1 MKKFLALFLTLVL
14 LAGLTA
20 CKTADAADP
29 AQEQNTVTAPTN
41 DATFVYQPDDPTL
54 IPAGGQ
60 TIALVTGPSGTE
72 NGADA
77 MLWQGVQTFANTYG
91 YTADTYA
98 AAGNTADDAETARVP
113 PPRAAQGL
121 SSARARLRAKHST
134 ASRTTTPMY
143 TTCCSTMNPT
153 TPITAPTR
161 LPNSSTASS
170 SRKNRPGI
178 WRATPS

>member
-1 MKKFLALFLTLVL
+1 MKKFLALLLTLAM

-20 CKTADAADP
+20 CKDTEAAST
-29 AQEQNTVTAPTN
+29 AQEQHTVTAPTN

-98 AAGNTADDAETARVP
+98 AAGNTADDAETAL
-113 PPRAAQGL
+113 RAAADDAETLCGEDYW
-121 SSARARLRAKHST
+121 
-134 ASRTTTPMY
+134 P
-143 TTCCSTMNPT
+143 
-153 TPITAPTR
+153 
-161 LPNSSTASS
+161 LPSYS
-170 SRKNRPGI
+170 KMLYYV
-178 WRATPS
+178 

>member
-20 CKTADAADP
+20 CKAADAADP

-98 AAGNTADDAETARVP
+98 AAGNTADDAETA
-113 PPRAAQGL
+113 
-121 SSARARLRAKHST
+121 LRAKHST

>member
-20 CKTADAADP
+20 CKAADAADP

-98 AAGNTADDAETARVP
+98 A
-113 PPRAAQGL
+113 
-121 SSARARLRAKHST
+121 
-134 ASRTTTPMY
+134 PMY

>member
-20 CKTADAADP
+20 CKAADAADP

-54 IPAGGQ
+54 IPVGGQ
-60 TIALVTGPSGTE
+60 TIALVTGPSPPIPMPPRGIRP
-72 NGADA
+72 
-77 MLWQGVQTFANTYG
+77 MMPRLPC
-91 YTADTYA
+91 
-98 AAGNTADDAETARVP
+98 VP
-113 PPRAAQGL
+113 PLRAAQGL

>member
-20 CKTADAADP
+20 CKAADAADP

-98 AAGNTADDAETARVP
+98 AAGNTADDAETA
-113 PPRAAQGL
+113 L
-121 SSARARLRAKHST
+121 
-134 ASRTTTPMY
+134 
-143 TTCCSTMNPT
+143 
-153 TPITAPTR
+153 
-161 LPNSSTASS
+161 
-170 SRKNRPGI
+170 
-178 WRATPS
+178 